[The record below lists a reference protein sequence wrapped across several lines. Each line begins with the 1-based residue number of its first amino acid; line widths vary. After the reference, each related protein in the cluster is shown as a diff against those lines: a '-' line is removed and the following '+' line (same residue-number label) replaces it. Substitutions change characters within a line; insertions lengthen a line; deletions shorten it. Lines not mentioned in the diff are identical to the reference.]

1 MRMCHQALVFAP
13 PTGAP
18 TRPREPASV
27 EDSAAQAADDRSTPG
42 AGSPAT
48 APFSFTAVAA
58 DTLQQPLV
66 GAVPVDAMEGLRIQH
81 ISAMDL
87 YADRQPEEL
96 RWHDYSVSPPSPRPP
111 RRATTHIGNDNQST
125 VDPQRLGQFN
135 PRWGTVSAHIIRVTM
150 TAALSDPAGPA
161 VPAGSSGNVGVAGA
175 AAAAGGV
182 PRAGH
187 AVPCSLARLPPG
199 GSGGRRHGGGG
210 AAQAPPVLRSRP
222 AAGGVPPA
230 RCGAAALRAQPPPL
244 QNPSPPLRHDIQHV
258 STLLALSL
266 QHTCFV
272 SQTRAFLTRPAVK
285 DAVKGLCRVSLYF
298 FISFLSFVF
307 SARHF
312 LYTILGFGCEA
323 SVGQIGLD

>member
-135 PRWGTVSAHIIRVTM
+135 PRWGTVSVHIIRVTM

-161 VPAGSSGNVGVAGA
+161 VPRRQQRQCGRGWCRCCCGRGAPCWTRGSLQPRPPA
-175 AAAAGGV
+175 A
-182 PRAGH
+182 
-187 AVPCSLARLPPG
+187 
-199 GSGGRRHGGGG
+199 RR
-210 AAQAPPVLRSRP
+210 QRRAPPRRRWCCTSSACAPKP
-222 AAGGVPPA
+222 ACCGWGPPSPLWRRCTPGPAPPPA
-230 RCGAAALRAQPPPL
+230 EPFTPLAA
-244 QNPSPPLRHDIQHV
+244 RH
-258 STLLALSL
+258 
-266 QHTCFV
+266 
-272 SQTRAFLTRPAVK
+272 
-285 DAVKGLCRVSLYF
+285 
-298 FISFLSFVF
+298 
-307 SARHF
+307 SARVHP
-312 LYTILGFGCEA
+312 
-323 SVGQIGLD
+323 VGAQLAAHMLCI